1 MIYLVSARWY
11 RSASLYFLKELFEVN
26 IYTDNYLTESC
37 ETCKED
43 KEDECKHKNT
53 KTNSN
58 NTSVWNEKVIE
69 IIEIICASL
78 KRAWLIFV
86 QLVSKNIQM
95 YTKLELF
102 SGLVWSWDSE
112 TESNSKSLDLHAS
125 CKPEVPV
132 TERSQ
137 KVTQMMTAVQTPG
150 WLEANKSSL
159 LSTERSCLTPTLLKG
174 PK

>member
-1 MIYLVSARWY
+1 MM
-11 RSASLYFLKELFEVN
+11 
-26 IYTDNYLTESC
+26 
-37 ETCKED
+37 
-43 KEDECKHKNT
+43 
-53 KTNSN
+53 
-58 NTSVWNEKVIE
+58 E

-102 SGLVWSWDSE
+102 SGLVWTCDSE

-150 WLEANKSSL
+150 
-159 LSTERSCLTPTLLKG
+159 
-174 PK
+174 